1 MGTLFNTKERSRKVI
16 FMLTLSF
23 YIKFVVYI
31 ILYFLLRI
39 FFYFKIFSH
48 NEKQLN
54 DSIFLA
60 NCDNKYVIKFE
71 QYSIKDNEYIF
82 ITEDCFVS
90 SCIFVVYV
98 IVVLIYIDIYKRLD
112 RDAKRS
118 QTDNISRKSCLLKNK
133 S

>member
-1 MGTLFNTKERSRKVI
+1 MGTLFNTKKRSRKVI
-16 FMLTLSF
+16 FMLSLSF

-31 ILYFLLRI
+31 ILYFLLRN

-90 SCIFVVYV
+90 SCTFFVYI
-98 IVVLIYIDIYKRLD
+98 IVVLIYIDIYKQTI
-112 RDAKRS
+112 RS
-118 QTDNISRKSCLLKNK
+118 RCKKKSN
-133 S
+133 